1 MVQPKSRTSAS
12 KPAPARCAS
21 ERLTDLALASRS
33 EIRIICTAFPP
44 ADPVPSKPLPNI
56 DRILSADDELQPVL
70 AKTRDLHALG
80 GFVDGFFPP
89 DLARQVRV
97 ANFREGELVLTAG
110 NPAVAAKIKLLGP
123 SLCRFCD
130 ERRWQVS
137 SVSVRVQ
144 PTPSGVHK
152 SLPAL
157 QKNAKFS
164 SPGLTALEALY
175 RGLQDSPAREALRV
189 LLARQGVL
197 PPKEPE
203 DARRTGAAGTP
214 PRRKAR
220 P

>member
-1 MVQPKSRTSAS
+1 MTARRL
-12 KPAPARCAS
+12 PA
-21 ERLTDLALASRS
+21 
-33 EIRIICTAFPP
+33 
-44 ADPVPSKPLPNI
+44 KI
-56 DRILSADDELQPVL
+56 DRVLSGDPELQPL
-70 AKTRDLHALG
+70 LSKARDLRALAG
-80 GFVDGFFPP
+80 LVDGFFPP

-130 ERRWQVS
+130 ERRWQVN

-164 SPGLTALEALY
+164 APGLTALEALY

-189 LLARQGVL
+189 LLARQGAL
-197 PPKEPE
+197 PPAPKEPE
-203 DARRTGAAGTP
+203 GARRTEGAGTP
-214 PRRKAR
+214 ARRRAR